1 LSHTAA
7 PMMLFLMK
15 DWSGCRSRFYNAV
28 VLVVL
33 YGETSEGWGGE
44 DASAGSMTSS
54 TLGTLW
60 GR

>member
-1 LSHTAA
+1 
-7 PMMLFLMK
+7 MMLFLMK

-33 YGETSEGWGGE
+33 YGETSEGWGGSEGGGGE
-44 DASAGSMTSS
+44 DAGAGSMTSS